1 MNATKMASALPGRTV
16 SNVVQ
21 VKRFK
26 TSDALY
32 KFMATVDNTWK
43 MRTDLDLPSGHYK
56 TRIDSKSIHYINVK
70 NDKVYTF
77 AR

>member
-1 MNATKMASALPGRTV
+1 
-16 SNVVQ
+16 
-21 VKRFK
+21 
-26 TSDALY
+26 
-32 KFMATVDNTWK
+32 MATVDNTWK